1 MLRYFIKYYLNVFLY
16 CFFNHGSF
24 TERVETK
31 TRVLKTSYNAFCH
44 SLFIQN
50 PVALFK
56 SSKAKV
62 SRKHYTNRLNS
73 LVLGLKEEFCGLTI
87 TQTAYLPSGVPDS

>member
-1 MLRYFIKYYLNVFLY
+1 M
-16 CFFNHGSF
+16 G
-24 TERVETK
+24 TK
-31 TRVLKTSYNAFCH
+31 TRVLKTPYNAFCH
-44 SLFIQN
+44 SLFIQI

-56 SSKAKV
+56 SCVNWQTKRQLTKAEV

-73 LVLGLKEEFCGLTI
+73 LVLGLKAEFCGLTI